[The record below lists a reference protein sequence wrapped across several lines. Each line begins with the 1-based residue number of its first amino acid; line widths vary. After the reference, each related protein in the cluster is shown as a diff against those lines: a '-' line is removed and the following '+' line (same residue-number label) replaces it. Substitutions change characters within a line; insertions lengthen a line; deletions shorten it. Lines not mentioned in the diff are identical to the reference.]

1 MAFEPDEG
9 DDTLAVSG
17 PDDEVRQFLAFFS
30 KFFMKILGTLYFY
43 KHF

>member
-17 PDDEVRQFLAFFS
+17 PDDEVRQFVAFFF
-30 KFFMKILGTLYFY
+30 KNILRNIRKIVFL
-43 KHF
+43 

>member
-17 PDDEVRQFLAFFS
+17 PDDEVRQFVAFFFQ
-30 KFFMKILGTLYFY
+30 KIFTKILGR
-43 KHF
+43 

>member
-30 KFFMKILGTLYFY
+30 KIFY
-43 KHF
+43 ENDRNIVFL

>member
-17 PDDEVRQFLAFFS
+17 PDDEVRQFVAFFFK
-30 KFFMKILGTLYFY
+30 KFLRKY
-43 KHF
+43 